1 MNIKVVPNSLID
13 CPANWDSLGKKKL
26 SQMAQMIVDN
36 FSETEIGEEILERL
50 DTLESEIYDR
60 LGRNVAFVYTEGL
73 DNTSNLFVSL
83 KYVPTSIE
91 NYFLINSSVYIFTNA
106 ASLNFAITMTSD
118 VPLVEDGGT
127 IVVRKYDSSFVLL
140 STEFITSTSL
150 PGAVISTDAFTSY
163 VTADFKAGVYVNADA
178 EIRITQTGDATGSQS
193 VLAGTQLIGTL
204 ANPLP
209 IIPPV

>member
-1 MNIKVVPNSLID
+1 
-13 CPANWDSLGKKKL
+13 
-26 SQMAQMIVDN
+26 MAQMIVDN